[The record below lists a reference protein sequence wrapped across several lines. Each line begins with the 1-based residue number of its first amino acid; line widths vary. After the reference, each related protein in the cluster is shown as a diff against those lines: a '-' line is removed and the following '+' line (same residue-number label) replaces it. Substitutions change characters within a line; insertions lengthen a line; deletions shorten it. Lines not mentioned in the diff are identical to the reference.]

1 VQAMLRILRT
11 LPGRIDDLLVSAAR
25 AIGGKLLSTC
35 GALTLGVG
43 PVWRRSRR
51 LVRRLLARIMAI
63 LLRGEQMARRH
74 VSASVAVGLLALL
87 VTAVTAALW
96 RKGASGLLAALC
108 GLTRAQ
114 VGPLM
119 VARADVAVFLLM
131 LLRLA
136 ALVAFLAGGASLLV
150 FIRKPFAFW
159 VAKAAAAG
167 YALFALL
174 LLYTIWRVPAYLYE
188 IDPELFNKYSRNEM
202 WVTGTGRVLPLLMLA
217 VFFLFV
223 LILRVVSDAFSRRPS
238 TGPGLGDRIWKD
250 LVTHGP
256 DPAYRKALYRAAF
269 IHVFVFLILPHMLG
283 WQGCMKPY
291 GVPLGSGSPVLE
303 MVRIRKIKKKIEKKY
318 VFNLESA
325 ISFYVPKIDDSEVFE
340 EVEEL
345 TERLHEAESIG
356 KLGQGGG
363 KEGGWPNGMEK
374 AKVRFIRLEYSGG
387 DWDQD
392 MGFGSDYNMLLK
404 FRELTGF
411 NIWPNTEHIMVAQLR
426 RFHRKRAPPF
436 VYITGGLEGGMFF
449 TQSEIKT
456 LRYYCLEMGG
466 LIFADNGGG
475 NFDGNFRLLMRRV
488 FPDLPMI
495 TISHDDVIF
504 AQPFVFPNGA
514 PPLWH
519 HSGDDAIGIKSRGRW
534 VVFYHQ
540 GDINDAW
547 KDDHSGASKGL
558 ANQAFKLGINV
569 INYAFNQYMQINF
582 SGEVQR

>member
-1 VQAMLRILRT
+1 MLRILRS
-11 LPGRIDDLLVSAAR
+11 LPTRIDDLLVSAAR
-25 AIGGKLLSTC
+25 VLGGKLLAMRE
-35 GALTLGVG
+35 ALAPVVG

-51 LVRRLLARIMAI
+51 LVRRWLTRLTAI
-63 LLRGEQMARRH
+63 LRRGGQMARRH
-74 VSASVAVGLLALL
+74 VSAPAAVGLLALL
-87 VTAVTAALW
+87 VTAITAALW
-96 RKGASGLLAALC
+96 RSGASGLVAAFC
-108 GLTRAQ
+108 GLTQAQ
-114 VGPLM
+114 VAPLM
-119 VARADVAVFLLM
+119 VARADIAVFLLM

-136 ALVAFLAGGASLLV
+136 ALVAFLAGGSSLLV

-174 LLYTIWRVPAYLYE
+174 LLYAIWRVPAYLHE
-188 IDPELFNKYSRNEM
+188 LDPELFDKYSRNEM

-238 TGPGLGDRIWKD
+238 AAPGLGDRIWHD

-256 DPAYRKALYRAAF
+256 DPAYRKALYRSAF
-269 IHVFVFLILPHMLG
+269 LHVFVFLILPHMLG

-325 ISFYVPKIDDSEVFE
+325 ISFYVPKIEESEVFE

-411 NIWPNTEHIMVAQLR
+411 NIAPNTEHITVAQLR
-426 RFHRKRAPPF
+426 KFPRKRAPPF
-436 VYITGGLEGGMFF
+436 VYLTGGLEGGMFF

-466 LIFADNGGG
+466 LLFADNGGG
-475 NFDGNFRLLMRRV
+475 NFDANFRLLMRRI
-488 FPDLPMI
+488 FPDLPLVS
-495 TISHDDVIF
+495 ISHDDVIF
-504 AQPFVFPNGA
+504 MQPFVFPNGP

-519 HSGDDAIGIKSRGRW
+519 HSGNDAMGIKSRGRW

-547 KDDHSGASKGL
+547 KDDHSGASKGT
-558 ANQAFKLGINV
+558 ARQAYKLGINV
-569 INYAFNQYMQINF
+569 INYSFNQYLQINF
-582 SGEVQR
+582 GGTVPR